1 MAAAIAAAVAED
13 NTFLNVIEEPEQV
26 APDSDKLEDQYMQ
39 QKDDQ
44 DEDQDDKRGWQP
56 VINYVE
62 EEEDSGP
69 AQ

>member
-26 APDSDKLEDQYMQ
+26 APDSNKLEDQYMQ
-39 QKDDQ
+39 QQDDQ
-44 DEDQDDKRGWQP
+44 DEDQEDKRSGQP